1 MSKKSSRGAPP
12 AKKKAVRAR
21 PLAPA
26 PQGKRERNKAENR
39 EEILVAAREVFTE
52 LGYDAATVRDIIR
65 RTELA
70 SGTFYNYF
78 PDKESV
84 FRELLKESEG
94 RRMDWLRKVERRS
107 GGFEA
112 YLQGTFG
119 AYFEFVLSD
128 RTTFDLLRR
137 NAATIRAFV
146 KDPVIADERER
157 LERGLAAAMEGG
169 FVPRV
174 DPEFLASSILAAS
187 FEVAVLMVE
196 RDPVDPASA
205 TAFMTD
211 LFQGFFDRMRR
222 SARPKAKDR
231 ARRTNAAD

>member
-1 MSKKSSRGAPP
+1 MSKKSSRGAPSP
-12 AKKKAVRAR
+12 KRKATR
-21 PLAPA
+21 PRRPA
-26 PQGKRERNKAENR
+26 PPTEGKRERNKAENR
-39 EEILVAAREVFTE
+39 EEILAAAREVFTE

-65 RTELA
+65 RTRLA

-84 FRELLKESEG
+84 FRALLKESEG

-112 YLQGTFG
+112 YLHGTFG

-128 RTTFDLLRR
+128 RTTFDLISR

-146 KDPVIADERER
+146 KDPVIASERER
-157 LERGLAAAMEGG
+157 LQRGLAAAMEGG
-169 FVPRV
+169 VVPRV
-174 DPEFLASSILAAS
+174 DPEFLASAILGVA
-187 FEVAVLMVE
+187 FEVAVIMVE
-196 RDPVDPASA
+196 REPVDPGAA
-205 TAFMTD
+205 TTFLTD

-222 SARPKAKDR
+222 KPTAKDR
-231 ARRTNAAD
+231 ARRAVATE

>member
-12 AKKKAVRAR
+12 TKRKAVRAR
-21 PLAPA
+21 TPA
-26 PQGKRERNKAENR
+26 PPPQGGKRERNKAENR

-65 RTELA
+65 RTQLA

-84 FRELLKESEG
+84 FRALLKESEG
-94 RRMDWLRKVERRS
+94 RRMDWLRKVERQS

-119 AYFEFVLSD
+119 AYLEFVVSD

-137 NAATIRAFV
+137 NSSTIRAFSR
-146 KDPVIADERER
+146 DPVIASERER
-157 LERGLAAAMEGG
+157 LERGLAVAMEAGL
-169 FVPRV
+169 VPKV
-174 DPEFLASSILAAS
+174 DPKFLASAILGVS
-187 FEVAVLMVE
+187 FEIAVLMVE
-196 RDPVDPASA
+196 RDPVDPSAA
-205 TAFMTD
+205 TAFLTD

-222 SARPKAKDR
+222 SARPTAKER
-231 ARRTNAAD
+231 ARRAASD